1 MLRAITLCCLLTVAD
16 PQAGFHSAPPPTP
29 PVAPPAPP
37 RPTRLPTGSP
47 SPDEPTSA
55 FIVPKSSHEDIAVG
69 MRVKRGRDWRWG
81 NQDGGPGSLGLVIL
95 LREWRGARANT
106 GKIAAAK
113 GPPGGATAAMEA
125 RRTASAGTA
134 GSIAGSTADR
144 VGGATAGSPGA
155 AVHGARATGA
165 APTGAGAHA
174 ATDALDVNAKAAPE
188 LGVRVYWAE
197 TKRANNYRF
206 GAGGA
211 FDVEI
216 VDRKIHP
223 IDWKNVQLTP
233 KVTALNASAED
244 VAVLRSLYDAAGGPH
259 WRSSWDLRKNPCGDV
274 AQGGGAWHGVTCRGD
289 RVIAIELSNNGL
301 TGRLP
306 VDMLGKLGAL
316 ETLSIN
322 NNRGLSGDIP
332 SRGLARATSL
342 RWLSLHSNGL
352 GGTLPEDVV
361 RLSNLEWLSL
371 YGNRVEG
378 TIPVGLGDT
387 ALLPNLAFLHL
398 QQNRLSGTIPP
409 ALFTRTPKLRRF
421 DFFMNELRD
430 STASTTTRTATR
442 RTGGTDGGRREGG
455 AVGGRKVG
463 GAAGG
468 GRSGIGGGDSS
479 NARRGSHEEL

>member
-1 MLRAITLCCLLTVAD
+1 MLRAITLCCLLTVAF
-16 PQAGFHSAPPPTP
+16 PQAGFHAAPPPTP

-106 GKIAAAK
+106 GKIAAAN
-113 GPPGGATAAMEA
+113 GAK
-125 RRTASAGTA
+125 
-134 GSIAGSTADR
+134 
-144 VGGATAGSPGA
+144 
-155 AVHGARATGA
+155 ATGA

-174 ATDALDVNAKAAPE
+174 AADALDVNAKAAPE
-188 LGVRVYWAE
+188 MGVRVYWAE

-233 KVTALNASAED
+233 KVTVLNASVED

-306 VDMLGKLGAL
+306 ADMLGKLGAL

-332 SRGLARATSL
+332 SHGLARATSL

-361 RLSNLEWLSL
+361 RLSSLEWLSL

-378 TIPVGLGDT
+378 TIPEGLGDT

-421 DFFMNELRD
+421 DFFMNELR
-430 STASTTTRTATR
+430 TASTTRMATK
-442 RTGGTDGGRREGG
+442 RTGGTDGEQRAGG
-455 AVGGRKVG
+455 AVGGRNVG

-468 GRSGIGGGDSS
+468 GRAGIGGGDSS